1 MTENKFLIALTNSF
15 KAFLET
21 GSRSNEKLKILH
33 SSISNDLIVLL
44 GPEYVVKSLNIG
56 DGKEGSIQGR
66 YINKNVDIVILHN
79 SNVVAGIGVKFVMQ
93 NYSQNSN
100 NYFENMLGE
109 TANIRSKNIP
119 YFQIFVI
126 PEKMPYYK
134 NSGQWDKWE
143 EFSLHNSKK
152 YLILSQDNIDN
163 YLHTPT
169 KTLLYVVK
177 FPDIDVDIETK
188 EDYFNYYKN
197 YQNLFIEKSFRDF
210 GVFGTS
216 LIHND
221 YVVYMKKIT
230 NYIKSI

>member
-221 YVVYMKKIT
+221 YVVNMKKIT

>member
-21 GSRSNEKLKILH
+21 GSRSNEKVKILH